1 MQSENKQKKN
11 AVEAWI
17 SLFIK
22 SRQVRDVKQ
31 KLLINKR
38 KGQGKGEVS
47 FPTLVRLFVCG
58 RGDRQNF
65 DNYFI

>member
-11 AVEAWI
+11 AVEVWI
-17 SLFIK
+17 SPFII
-22 SRQVRDVKQ
+22 SRQISDLKQ

-38 KGQGKGEVS
+38 KGQGKREVS
-47 FPTLVRLFVCG
+47 FPTLVRLFVAAW
-58 RGDRQNF
+58 DRQNF